1 MGQSIR
7 GEIEANA
14 NNLSM
19 EDALLKGDETNAMFF
34 HLHWTIE
41 ACDGFS
47 RCSDL
52 LGWVET
58 FLSDWMIYLLNV
70 VRLNWNA
77 PMHQRP
83 NEIRSKIYTK
93 MGFPG

>member
-1 MGQSIR
+1 MRVPYRVLTQIVSSVLYYVIYVCVYMGQSIR

-14 NNLSM
+14 NDLSM

-52 LGWVET
+52 LG
-58 FLSDWMIYLLNV
+58 
-70 VRLNWNA
+70 
-77 PMHQRP
+77 
-83 NEIRSKIYTK
+83 
-93 MGFPG
+93 